1 MEDACGISPSL
12 PPAGGRCLPKQTCF
26 VSELRFVVFFFF
38 FSSFFFPSPLVLHLT
53 EHSRKAKQ
61 GREKQTHTLRS
72 GAGPRHLP

>member
-38 FSSFFFPSPLVLHLT
+38 LLFLLLS
-53 EHSRKAKQ
+53 
-61 GREKQTHTLRS
+61 
-72 GAGPRHLP
+72 LPVGFTFDRALQKS